1 MIEESNSKAKEKIK
15 DVESLKK
22 KGKLE
27 DKASVFMSLESYQY
41 AEVMKEVEI
50 VKHELSELKLEM
62 ESIMAE
68 KARAVKEFE
77 YSSSKIISNG
87 RYIEE
92 LRKEIEAA
100 NEEHVLV
107 ELARI
112 EASKETADIEAQKE
126 KEVAEFSYTMDE
138 MKKKMNNMVKEIDRT
153 VELEQ
158 RLNVALSDVSLLQDK
173 LKQVKD
179 QKPSSESISK
189 ELLEAKNELASI
201 REEGFRYMSSMDVIR
216 NEQKL
221 VAEETEKLKK
231 TEEKTDLRVK
241 SLNSKLLRA
250 KSKLEAVTAAEE
262 KAKSIV
268 TNLSLTIE
276 QLRTE
281 AEASKK
287 EKALVTEDIT
297 KIKEEICQTEFETD
311 STERNLQAAVEELE
325 AVKLAETSA
334 LEKLRSLIETTI
346 QSRASASNQSST
358 ITVSKFEYEY
368 LTGRAV
374 GAEEIADKKVVAAE
388 AWIEALKASER
399 EILMKTEMVQRDL
412 RETRVEE
419 EHETYRT
426 ERSLSTKKMIE
437 NELRNLQNGEGQNKQ
452 SPYVRRSMKS
462 NGNLTPL
469 GKSRSRSSS
478 SPVTR
483 VGGLTPFI
491 IKKKRKV
498 MPNLAKIFTGK
509 KVDKNA

>member
-1 MIEESNSKAKEKIK
+1 MSRYKESRKIAESAKFKAESELFTAKETVKDLASMIEESNLKAKEKIE

-27 DKASVFMSLESYQY
+27 DKASVFTSLKSYRY
-41 AEVMKEVEI
+41 AEVMKELEV

-62 ESIMAE
+62 VSIVAE
-68 KARAVKEFE
+68 KARAVEEFE
-77 YSSSKIISNG
+77 DSSSKMISNG

-112 EASKETADIEAQKE
+112 EALKEAADIEAQKE
-126 KEVAEFSYTMDE
+126 KEADE
-138 MKKKMNNMVKEIDRT
+138 
-153 VELEQ
+153 
-158 RLNVALSDVSLLQDK
+158 

-179 QKPSSESISK
+179 QKHSSESINK

-216 NEQKL
+216 NELKP
-221 VAEETEKLKK
+221 VTEETENLKK

-250 KSKLEAVTAAEE
+250 KSKLEAVTAAEG

-268 TNLSLTIE
+268 IDLSLTLE

-287 EKALVTEDIT
+287 EKALITEDIT
-297 KIKEEICQTEFETD
+297 KIEEEIRKIEFEVD
-311 STERNLQAAVEELE
+311 STEGKLQAAVEELE

-334 LEKLRSLIETTI
+334 LEKLRSLIETTM
-346 QSRASASNQSST
+346 QSRASASNQSSKIT
-358 ITVSKFEYEY
+358 ISKFEYDY

-374 GAEEIADKKVVAAE
+374 GAEEIADMKVAAAE
-388 AWIEALKASER
+388 AWTEALKASER
-399 EILMKTEMVQRDL
+399 EIL
-412 RETRVEE
+412 
-419 EHETYRT
+419 
-426 ERSLSTKKMIE
+426 KM
-437 NELRNLQNGEGQNKQ
+437 
-452 SPYVRRSMKS
+452 
-462 NGNLTPL
+462 
-469 GKSRSRSSS
+469 
-478 SPVTR
+478 
-483 VGGLTPFI
+483 
-491 IKKKRKV
+491 
-498 MPNLAKIFTGK
+498 AKC
-509 KVDKNA
+509 